1 MEEMRLCK
9 TGLHD
14 GQGLTSRD
22 ATTCLH
28 AQNTSPHL
36 LGWTQP
42 SHKGAGRQKPS
53 RDHQAHPQDK

>member
-9 TGLHD
+9 TELHD

-22 ATTCLH
+22 AITCLH

-36 LGWTQP
+36 LGRTQP
-42 SHKGAGRQKPS
+42 SHEGAGRQKPS
-53 RDHQAHPQDK
+53 